1 MQKSKT
7 KNKKTNLIDGCEL
20 ENIFISPMMYEL
32 ICEESPKFD
41 SESEELSGFIDV
53 DYLTIHVKSS
63 LPYQKK
69 AVIILHEI
77 LHGMLMHTGLNLKE
91 KDDEMYEHIVE
102 SLSHSLFALIRSNP
116 KLIEYLQQKV
126 YL

>member
-1 MQKSKT
+1 MKKLKETVQKS
-7 KNKKTNLIDGCEL
+7 NLIDGCEL
-20 ENIFISPMMYEL
+20 ENIFISPMIYDL
-32 ICEESPKFD
+32 ICEDSPKYD

-53 DYLTIHVKSS
+53 DYLNIHIKSS

-102 SLSHSLFALIRSNP
+102 SLSHSLFSLIRTNP

-126 YL
+126 